1 METISKPEEQLKL
14 VHRLSNMDQS
24 VPRDYARRTFI
35 FDFPDSTRRAEATS
49 ALRRGLETAFKAYPH
64 LTGRVGPDDTK
75 NKERDAVTLRY
86 GDAVVACE
94 ITDSIFQVSYR
105 KKAAEFYSYRELCH
119 MNMPVSHWKT
129 KDFCIAPMSWKNEDW
144 VPAVTLKATFLGSG
158 GLVLCF
164 AFHNAVADGRSVTT
178 FIETFAKGIQ
188 DSSAINGI
196 IPYVQPRDLAES
208 CEFDLNEMPHLW
220 DAGRFP
226 DLDFDKSNPVYPY
239 PHSGRSRLIKF
250 PAKAIAELKD
260 QCLAYVIGTLNADDV
275 YLSTA
280 DVLSAL
286 VWVSLLRA
294 RHSRFNIADYDRDA
308 LFTTTA
314 DLRRRDSDGVVPPDY
329 FGNASMNVAVATMTI
344 RNLVHPETTECP
356 GHGAARLAPATLSTI
371 ATCADQIRQSL
382 LLVEPD
388 TIEDRLALYMTLEKP
403 LDASVASRRAIQSH
417 KYGVRVGSLADAGG
431 ADIDFSIPGTGSD
444 GRARFVRKPWTME
457 NGLINILPRRRGSG
471 DDWVV
476 LVGADSAVLDQ
487 LCSMRELGRWASGF
501 VDDRDPSLWWER
513 RFGAR
518 RLPDEEDGDDD
529 GDDSDGDVK
538 MK

>member
-14 VHRLSNMDQS
+14 VHHLSDMDQS
-24 VPRDYARRTFI
+24 VPRDYARRMFI
-35 FDFPDSTRRAEATS
+35 FDFPDRTRRAEATS

-64 LTGRVGPDDTK
+64 LTGLVGPDDTK
-75 NKERDAVTLRY
+75 VKERDLVTLRY
-86 GDAVVACE
+86 GG
-94 ITDSIFQVSYR
+94 YR
-105 KKAAEFYSYRELCH
+105 KKAAGFYSYRELCH

-164 AFHNAVADGRSVTT
+164 AFHNAVADGRSITM
-178 FIETFAKGIQ
+178 FIETLAKGIR
-188 DSSAINGI
+188 DSSAINEI
-196 IPYVQPRDLAES
+196 NAYIQPRDLAES
-208 CEFDLNEMPHLW
+208 CEFDLKEMPHLW
-220 DAGRFP
+220 DEGRFP
-226 DLDFDKSNPVYPY
+226 GLDFDKSKPVYAY

-250 PAKAIAELKD
+250 PAEAIAELKD
-260 QCLAYVIGTLNADDV
+260 QCLAYVIGALNADEV

-286 VWVSLLRA
+286 VWPRRSV
-294 RHSRFNIADYDRDA
+294 HHDRRPA
-308 LFTTTA
+308 PAGLG
-314 DLRRRDSDGVVPPDY
+314 RRGAPDY
-329 FGNASMNVAVATMTI
+329 FGNASMNVAVATMAI

-356 GHGAARLAPATLSTI
+356 GNGAARLAPATLSTI

-388 TIEDRLALYMTLEKP
+388 TIEDRLALYTTLEKP

-431 ADIDFSIPGTGSD
+431 ADIDFGIPGTGAAD
-444 GRARFVRKPWTME
+444 GRARFVRKPWAME
-457 NGLINILPRRRGSG
+457 NGLVNILPRRRGSG

-487 LCSMRELGRWASGF
+487 LCSNRELGRWASGF
-501 VDDRDPSLWWER
+501 VDDQDPSLWWER

-529 GDDSDGDVK
+529 DGDDSDGDVK
-538 MK
+538 MN